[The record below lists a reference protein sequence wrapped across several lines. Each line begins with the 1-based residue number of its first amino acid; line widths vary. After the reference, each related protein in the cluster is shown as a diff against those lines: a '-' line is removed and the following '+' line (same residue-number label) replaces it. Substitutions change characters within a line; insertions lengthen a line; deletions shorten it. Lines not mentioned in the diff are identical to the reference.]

1 MAPFGHTGV
10 WNRSVG
16 EATLEPALVVML
28 VVAGVLVAIG
38 SVLLAAGGVVSG
50 VVMLVAA
57 GALAAAVYRAY

>member
-1 MAPFGHTGV
+1 
-10 WNRSVG
+10 
-16 EATLEPALVVML
+16 LEPALVVML

-38 SVLLAAGGVVSG
+38 SVLLAAGGFVSG